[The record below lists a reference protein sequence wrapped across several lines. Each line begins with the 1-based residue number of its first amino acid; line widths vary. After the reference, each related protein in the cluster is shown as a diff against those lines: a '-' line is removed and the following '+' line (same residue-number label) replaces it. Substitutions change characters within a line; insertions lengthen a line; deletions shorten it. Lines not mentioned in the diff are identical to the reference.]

1 MREGGMSEKGTLIMI
16 HFLLLVLQIIAVGLA
31 IGLDS
36 KWSALSVPIGAAQT
50 FFPNPFKLTT

>member
-1 MREGGMSEKGTLIMI
+1 MSEKGTLIMI